1 MDQIIQIGGSVLVL
15 IAFGLAQLGMLDH
28 KSRRYLLL
36 NTVGS
41 GVLAVDALF
50 GAQWG
55 FLLLEGVWSIISA
68 ISLVGVLLR
77 GRPGSDADSGMTPGH
92 DENAPS
98 GEWEA
103 GITPT
108 R

>member
-1 MDQIIQIGGSVLVL
+1 MDQLIQIGGSVLVL
-15 IAFGLAQLGMLDH
+15 IAFGLAQLGILDH

-68 ISLVGVLLR
+68 ISLIGVLLR
-77 GRPGSDADSGMTPGH
+77 GRPSHHADIGMKLEQN
-92 DENAPS
+92 ENAAF
-98 GEWEA
+98 GE
-103 GITPT
+103 